1 MKTTEKASLIG
12 AVSGIAA
19 GSALA
24 YFVPG
29 AHWAVPVAA
38 GLIVMGGAYT
48 GITQQAATDR
58 VADGDLP
65 AKDKG

>member
-12 AVSGIAA
+12 VVSGVAA

-24 YFVPG
+24 YFVPE
-29 AHWAVPVAA
+29 AHWGVYLAA

-58 VADGDLP
+58 IADGDLP